1 DEFLTMKLAQ
11 RFLVLSNIRYVAT
24 SSAKSSTEDH
34 YRQRAMYAY
43 FLPIQTRWQD
53 NDQYGHV
60 NNAAYYSYFDTII
73 NHFLISLREQ
83 MGKLSCKEVAE
94 VISGPKVDLNV
105 SVDQAAR
112 IQEDRMMMKSVKQL
126 SDILGL
132 LIQVRKFFVRPSS
145 LQISLTESGT
155 MDMRLFPP
163 CLPLDCESSNQWKQQ
178 NCRKE
183 IEDGSFRTG
192 DKQQSLGK
200 ESRNILGEEYRN
212 YKEMTPLPK

>member
-1 DEFLTMKLAQ
+1 PPGSQQQWTNDQIPQDEFLTMKLAQ

-132 LIQVRKFFVRPSS
+132 LIQVRKFFVR
-145 LQISLTESGT
+145 
-155 MDMRLFPP
+155 
-163 CLPLDCESSNQWKQQ
+163 
-178 NCRKE
+178 KE